1 MYYFEDEVYDDALFG
16 EALKAVETAIS
27 LDRDELRYRFY
38 KITAVLGYEKDSPDM
53 AAGEILDLI
62 DEYVGGGHPWT
73 FGGEPSGEEDFCQGI
88 GEYCYNLFMIASPIS
103 YGYFLEISE
112 KMNRLYPD
120 NTVFINNIGSYWQV
134 AGGNSRKALKYY
146 RKALR
151 IDPDDYVANTNIRII
166 QTLQSRK
173 GRPSK

>member
-1 MYYFEDEVYDDALFG
+1 
-16 EALKAVETAIS
+16 
-27 LDRDELRYRFY
+27 
-38 KITAVLGYEKDSPDM
+38 
-53 AAGEILDLI
+53 
-62 DEYVGGGHPWT
+62 
-73 FGGEPSGEEDFCQGI
+73 
-88 GEYCYNLFMIASPIS
+88 MIASPIS

-134 AGGNSRKALKYY
+134 VGENSRKALKYY

-151 IDPDDYVANTNIRII
+151 IDPEDYVANTNIRII